1 MMPVKRIGFLM
12 ALVFFLCSCDS
23 VVDEYPPFVI
33 SGFSIKPG
41 TSQTDYNIA
50 GAEFLFKN
58 YARKDVV
65 KIEMSFRIY
74 YSDGS
79 LPCYGDNKIAV
90 VFSGSVKSG
99 KEEKI
104 IVTLDD
110 NVQIYRDIPFIAD
123 QILVGKIFY
132 NDGSVWS
139 DVTGFWQMGG
149 IK

>member
-1 MMPVKRIGFLM
+1 MTPKRIIFFIALGFI
-12 ALVFFLCSCDS
+12 LCSCDS
-23 VVDEYPPFVI
+23 IIDEYPPFVI

-58 YARKDVV
+58 HAKKDAV
-65 KIEMSFRIY
+65 KIIMSFRIY

-79 LPCYGDNKIAV
+79 IPCYGDNKIAV
-90 VFSGSVKSG
+90 SFSGNIKSG

-104 IVTLDD
+104 TVTLDD
-110 NVQIYRDIPFIAD
+110 SIQIYRDIPFIAD
-123 QILVGKIFY
+123 QILVEKITY
-132 NDGSVWS
+132 ADGTVWS